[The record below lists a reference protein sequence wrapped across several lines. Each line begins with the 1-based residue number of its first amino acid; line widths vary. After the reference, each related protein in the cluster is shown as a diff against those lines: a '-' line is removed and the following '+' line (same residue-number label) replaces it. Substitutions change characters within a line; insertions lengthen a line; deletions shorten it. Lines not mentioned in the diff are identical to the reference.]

1 MNKIIK
7 IILTSI
13 TLFALLAVAIIL
25 ILINNEDYYFL
36 ARNIAPILSYTFE
49 EKYDRLIRN
58 IDVLEYDLT
67 LDIFQKEKF
76 IRESAKIKILSL
88 DNTAGELELDLYDN
102 FKILSVKIDNE
113 TVSYSLDDNKIIML
127 KNETA
132 RDTNIVEIVFEGE
145 PQNLGLGSFS
155 MEKENGVEYLSTLN
169 EPIFAPTWFP
179 CNDSPHDKAK
189 LKISVTHDSSMV
201 TISNGILQDIETIEN
216 RRTYSWATD
225 YPIATYLISIYSAP
239 YKIFSQTYYSKNDSM
254 DINYYVMEENL
265 ENARIDF
272 SDHVK
277 YLEVLAEIFG
287 EYPFIDEK
295 YGVAEIRWQQGAM
308 ESQTITSIGGN
319 YISGMKFNEDILI
332 HELAHHW
339 WGNSVTPKTWEDIWL
354 NEGFATYSEALY
366 YEVTKGKSAFESTMH
381 SFSNQLEYR
390 NDETLY
396 NPGFNIFSATVYNK
410 GAWVLHMLRKEIGDS
425 LFFNGINAYY
435 NKFKYSNASTEGL
448 QSIFEMISGR
458 DLNKYF
464 EQWVYVGTG
473 VLELEI
479 DWNEKIISDNNIQL
493 AVKIEQKQ
501 DGYQNYHFP
510 LDIEMVDSIGI
521 VSNYTAY
528 ITSDTTL
535 IFNLKNRVKD
545 IFYDKDNWLLAIID

>member
-1 MNKIIK
+1 MNKIRK
-7 IILTSI
+7 IILISI
-13 TLFALLAVAIIL
+13 TLFTLLAVSIIF

-36 ARNIAPILSYTFE
+36 ARNIAPILKYTFD
-49 EKYDRLIRN
+49 EKYDRPIRK
-58 IDVLEYDLT
+58 IDVLEYDLS
-67 LDIFQKEKF
+67 LDVFQKEKF

-88 DNTAGELELDLYDN
+88 DSTAEALELDFYDN
-102 FKILSVKIDNE
+102 FKILSLKIDNE
-113 TVSYSLDDNKIIML
+113 TVPYSFEDNKIIML
-127 KNETA
+127 KNETVK
-132 RDTNIVEIVFEGE
+132 DTNIVEIVFEGE

-155 MEKENGVEYLSTLN
+155 MEMENSVEYLSTLN

-201 TISNGILQDIETIEN
+201 TISNGILQSIETSEN

-225 YPIATYLISIYSAP
+225 YPIATYLIAIYSAP
-239 YKIFSQTYYSKNDSM
+239 YKIFSEKYFSNNDSM

-272 SDHVK
+272 SEHGK
-277 YLEVLAEIFG
+277 YLEVLAKIFG
-287 EYPFIDEK
+287 EYPFMDEK
-295 YGVAEIRWQQGAM
+295 YGVAEIRWKQGAM
-308 ESQTITSIGGN
+308 ESQTITSIGSN
-319 YISGMKFNEDILI
+319 FISGMNFNEDILI

-339 WGNSVTPKTWEDIWL
+339 WGNSVTPKTWDDIWL

-366 YEVTKGKSAFESTMH
+366 YEVTSGKSALESTMH
-381 SFSNQLEYR
+381 SFANQLGYR

-396 NPGFNIFSATVYNK
+396 KPGFNIFSSTVYNK

-425 LFFNGINAYY
+425 LFFSGITAYY
-435 NKFKYSNASTEGL
+435 EKFKYSNASTSDL
-448 QSIFEMISGR
+448 QSIFEMVSKR
-458 DLNKYF
+458 NLNKFF

-493 AVKIEQKQ
+493 DVKIKQKQ
-501 DGYQNYHFP
+501 EGYQNYHFP
-510 LDIEMVDSIGI
+510 LDLEIIDSSGI
-521 VSNYTAY
+521 VTNCTAY

-535 IFNLKNRVKD
+535 IFNLENR
-545 IFYDKDNWLLAIID
+545 IEEISYDNDNWLLAIIE